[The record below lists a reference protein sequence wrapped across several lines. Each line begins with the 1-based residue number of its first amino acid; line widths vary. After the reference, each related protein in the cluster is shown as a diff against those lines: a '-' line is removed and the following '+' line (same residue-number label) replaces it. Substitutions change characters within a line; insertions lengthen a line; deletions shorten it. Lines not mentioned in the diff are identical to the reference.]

1 MFIIYF
7 LKPFMKHE
15 NSVNRFPEFSLSC
28 KTFLLNLFSC
38 LINSLLSMTFW
49 GTKQMKVVFSDLWMK
64 RILILMQ
71 LQDFNRIKHRGGME
85 NCFCLCL
92 SKKITDIWES
102 SHWELFCKKDLR
114 CVFDWKFEVFWIV
127 KRRIAL
133 TKLGALLKI
142 CLFAWDI
149 AVFWIIIGGHT

>member
-1 MFIIYF
+1 
-7 LKPFMKHE
+7 
-15 NSVNRFPEFSLSC
+15 
-28 KTFLLNLFSC
+28 
-38 LINSLLSMTFW
+38 
-49 GTKQMKVVFSDLWMK
+49 MK

-85 NCFCLCL
+85 NCFCFCL

-102 SHWELFCKKDLR
+102 SHWELLCKKDVLR

>member
-1 MFIIYF
+1 
-7 LKPFMKHE
+7 
-15 NSVNRFPEFSLSC
+15 
-28 KTFLLNLFSC
+28 
-38 LINSLLSMTFW
+38 
-49 GTKQMKVVFSDLWMK
+49 
-64 RILILMQ
+64 MQ

-102 SHWELFCKKDLR
+102 SHWELLCKKDVLR

-142 CLFAWDI
+142 YLFAWDI